1 MCVNSTREAAEVL
14 HKQTTDEIMGV
25 YLSKA
30 NMEMESEE
38 GKGLAMSYSVG
49 DIQGWR
55 RAMEDS
61 HIAQLNVNAVAARE
75 LGKLD
80 EKESMSIFGVFD
92 GHGGKEVAK
101 FVQVKFVREFV
112 RSKAFKEQRYSEAL
126 RTTFHRIDD
135 MLEDP
140 KYDAVLRKMKILPNP
155 SDAKTVG
162 DSDDEDNFDSGAQ
175 VLKLTAD
182 NIGKMPKTTGYDK
195 FNPLSS
201 EWDSEDENSKTG
213 GGEGM
218 EELVEVPAQRRA
230 EKKKVTKRQALELF
244 KLLLQETQGPSGA
257 AAKRQ
262 QEIKDAQDDDEEE
275 EEEVAQARI
284 PKGEWNAYYLDPNR
298 RPGDKPRPTLHSG
311 PASVP
316 GPSGLACNLR
326 DHRIQAGCTSVVAL
340 RVGNLLYCANAGDSR
355 GVMCRGDA
363 QAHALSEDH
372 KPSSSVEIARI
383 EKAGGF
389 VNVNGRINGNL
400 NLSRS
405 IGDMKYKQVGTL
417 LPSEQ
422 MITAEPDVTVT
433 EILPT
438 DKFFTLACDGVWDVL
453 SNQEICDFISE
464 RLYPTSEALKFTC
477 KNSPFQG
484 VISKAL
490 SLTEIV
496 RDVFDYC
503 VAEDPK
509 RTQGIGG
516 DNMTCMIVQLNQ

>member
-1 MCVNSTREAAEVL
+1 
-14 HKQTTDEIMGV
+14 MGV

-38 GKGLAMSYSVG
+38 GAGLDMKYSVG

-55 RAMEDS
+55 RAMEDA
-61 HIAQLNVNAVAARE
+61 HIAQLNVNEIASKE
-75 LGKLD
+75 LGKID
-80 EKESMSIFGVFD
+80 EKEDISVFGVFD

-112 RSKAFKEQRYSEAL
+112 RSKAFKEQRYAEAL

-135 MLEDP
+135 MLENP
-140 KYDAVLRKMKILPNP
+140 KYHTVLSKLKNLPNP
-155 SDAKTVG
+155 SDAKTVE
-162 DSDDEDNFDSGAQ
+162 DSNEDDNDDIGAH
-175 VLKLTAD
+175 VLKLTAASME
-182 NIGKMPKTTGYDK
+182 KMPKKVGYNK
-195 FNPLSS
+195 FNPLSA
-201 EWDSEDENSKTG
+201 EWQSDDETSKSSGGKGGDGIED
-213 GGEGM
+213 
-218 EELVEVPAQRRA
+218 LVKVPSQKRK
-230 EKKKVTKRQALELF
+230 EKKKLTKKQALDLF
-244 KLLLQETQGPSGA
+244 ALLLKETQGPKGA
-257 AAKRQ
+257 AAKSQ
-262 QEIKDAQDDDEEE
+262 QELKDKDEEE
-275 EEEVAQARI
+275 QEQEGEEESDEETDGSFVQVTKA
-284 PKGEWNAYYLDPNR
+284 EWNAYYLDPSR
-298 RPGDKPRPTLHSG
+298 QPGDRPRPTLHQG
-311 PASVP
+311 PASVQ
-316 GPSGLACNLR
+316 GAGGMGCNLR

-355 GVMCRGDA
+355 GVLCRDGGA
-363 QAHALSEDH
+363 AYALSDDH
-372 KPSSSVEIARI
+372 KPSAAVEIARI

-405 IGDMKYKQVGTL
+405 IGDMKYKQVGSL

-422 MITAEPDVTVT
+422 MITAEPDITVT

-464 RLYPTSEALKFTC
+464 RLYPTGKPLTFVIKT
-477 KNSPFQG
+477 SPFQG
-484 VISKAL
+484 VLAKPME
-490 SLTEIV
+490 LTEIV
-496 RDVFDYC
+496 SDVFLHC

-516 DNMTCMIVQLNQ
+516 DNMTCMIIQLNQ